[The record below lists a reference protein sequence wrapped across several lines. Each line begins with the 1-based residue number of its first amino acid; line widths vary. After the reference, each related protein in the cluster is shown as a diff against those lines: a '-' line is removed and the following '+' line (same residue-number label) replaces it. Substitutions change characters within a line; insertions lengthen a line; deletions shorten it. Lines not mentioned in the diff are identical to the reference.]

1 MTRVE
6 TSGELVT
13 EVWRRLPDEAPI
25 NHGEGC
31 VSIGNQSIFGCGG
44 CVATSERAGA
54 HPYPY
59 NQNSEVSWAFWTVMA
74 EVEVKDWN
82 QGVLIMVLS
91 ILPGL
96 ARCVLGR
103 LCKTEWNC
111 GLDEVLKPL

>member
-1 MTRVE
+1 
-6 TSGELVT
+6 
-13 EVWRRLPDEAPI
+13 
-25 NHGEGC
+25 
-31 VSIGNQSIFGCGG
+31 
-44 CVATSERAGA
+44 
-54 HPYPY
+54 
-59 NQNSEVSWAFWTVMA
+59 MA

-103 LCKTEWNC
+103 LCKTEWNS